1 VSTPFHRA
9 IIVGASSGIGEAI
22 ARQLAAEGTAVALV
36 ARRVD
41 KLEGIAGDIRERG
54 GQAHCLSNDVRESH
68 TVASCFDEAVAA
80 LGGLDLLVYASGVMP
95 SLEEHEYD
103 FAKDQA
109 MMETNVV
116 GAMAWL
122 NPAAALME
130 AQRSGTLMGISSIAG
145 ERGRRGN
152 PAYCTSKAAFSTYL
166 ESLRN
171 RLTRYGVSVVTI
183 KPGFIQTPMT
193 EHLGDELLW
202 LITADEAARQILK
215 VTRKGKL
222 SAFIPARWGL
232 VALIIRCIPSFI
244 FRRLNI

>member
-1 VSTPFHRA
+1 MSNSYQRV
-9 IIVGASSGIGEAI
+9 IVVGASSGIGEAI
-22 ARQLAAEGTAVALV
+22 ARQLASEGSQVALV
-36 ARRVD
+36 ARRSD
-41 KLEGIAGDIRERG
+41 KLEAIAADIRAAG
-54 GQAHCLSNDVRESH
+54 GTVHCLVNDVRQFD
-68 TVASCFDEAVAA
+68 TVAGCFDEAVAT

-103 FAKDQA
+103 FSKDRA

-171 RLTRYGVSVVTI
+171 RLGRYGVSVVTI
-183 KPGFIQTPMT
+183 KPGFIKTPMT
-193 EHLGDELLW
+193 EHLGDDLLW

-222 SAFIPARWGL
+222 SAFIPARWAL
-232 VALIIRCIPSFI
+232 VAFIIRNIPSFV
-244 FRRLNI
+244 FRKLSI